1 MSAAGAA
8 FLIDDPSQVSA
19 VRRAAQRL
27 AEQVGFTDTRAG
39 TAALVVT
46 ELATNLAKHA
56 RGGQIL
62 LRGVDDPGFIEI
74 VALDRG
80 PGIPDIA
87 LSQRDGYSTAGT
99 RGEGLGAVSRQ
110 ADDLQI
116 YSAPSGTA
124 MLARVS
130 REPSPTPARQP
141 RLEIGAVR
149 VNAPGEQVCGD
160 EWSAHLRDERLVV
173 MLADGLGHGLA
184 AHDAARAACTTFER
198 VHERTPAEIVE
209 EVHIALKGTR
219 GAAVTVLA
227 ADLERGIA
235 RSCGLGNIAG
245 TILLP
250 GGDRRHS
257 LVSLSGTAGH
267 VMPRVQEFQ
276 YSFPAGSALVMHSD
290 GMSSQWQLDPY
301 PGLRTKHPTLIA
313 GVLFRDF
320 GRQRDDTTVVV
331 VKDRARVIS

>member
-8 FLIDDPSQVSA
+8 FRIDDPSQVA
-19 VRRAAQRL
+19 TVRRAAQRL
-27 AEQVGFTDTRAG
+27 AEQVGFTETRAG
-39 TAALVVT
+39 TTALVVT

-56 RGGQIL
+56 RGGQVL
-62 LRGVDDPGFIEI
+62 LRWVDDPGFIEI

-80 PGIPDIA
+80 PGIPDIP

-130 REPSPTPARQP
+130 RAAAPPSARQA
-141 RLEIGAVR
+141 RLDVGAVR

-160 EWSAHLRDERLVV
+160 EWSARLRDERLVV
-173 MLADGLGHGLA
+173 MVADGLGHGLP

-209 EVHIALKGTR
+209 EIHVALQGTR
-219 GAAVTVLA
+219 GAAVAVLA

-235 RSCGLGNIAG
+235 QSCGLGNIAG
-245 TILLP
+245 TILMP
-250 GGDRRHS
+250 GGDARHS

-267 VMPRVQEFQ
+267 AKPRLQEFQ
-276 YSFPAGSALVMHSD
+276 YPFPAGATLVMHSD
-290 GMSSQWQLDPY
+290 GISSQWQLDPY
-301 PGLRTKHPTLIA
+301 PGLRARHPTLIA

-320 GRQRDDTTVVV
+320 GRQRDDATVVV
-331 VKDRARVIS
+331 VKDRPRAIS